1 MVVGGDGNEVP
12 QLLGCQHILQKDALI
27 HLVIESDLVKCLF
40 QLPTKHL
47 IVNKCLARQE
57 MQVLLEGLADELLWQ
72 VLEEGQLRGLAA
84 QEGEHAPRDAHDWEV
99 SVIFPVVLRRPLHD
113 AMHLGQVLVILIAQL
128 GVTGDVDARDLG

>member
-1 MVVGGDGNEVP
+1 MTIITLPLVVGGDGNEVP

-47 IVNKCLARQE
+47 IVNKCLTWQE

-84 QEGEHAPRDAHDWEV
+84 QE
-99 SVIFPVVLRRPLHD
+99 
-113 AMHLGQVLVILIAQL
+113 
-128 GVTGDVDARDLG
+128 